1 MRDQTG
7 TLVDTD
13 TLLAISPAHDTTTDR
28 LRRAAATRKVS
39 LFVAVALI
47 TGLVPAA
54 IALIVAGVETHL
66 EHQVISNS
74 AFDLLITCM
83 ALGFIG
89 ALIGF
94 ARDSVLRYMRILHH
108 DQSRVFEKLDIQ
120 TLRLDQMQEA
130 LTQLPHAVE
139 EYGDERAADARVQAI
154 RDAVHVPYQ
163 AGGGRPQLLRQQG

>member
-13 TLLAISPAHDTTTDR
+13 TLLAISPADDTATDR

-39 LFVAVALI
+39 LFVAAALI
-47 TGLVPAA
+47 TGLVPGA

-66 EHQVISNS
+66 ERQVISNS

-83 ALGFIG
+83 AVGFVG
-89 ALIGF
+89 ALIGC
-94 ARDSVLRYMRILHH
+94 ARDSMLRYLHVVRH
-108 DQSRVFEKLDIQ
+108 DQSRIFDKLDMQGMLLGQI
-120 TLRLDQMQEA
+120 QEA
-130 LTQLPHAVE
+130 LAQLPHAVE
-139 EYGDERAADARVQAI
+139 EYGDERSADARVQAI
-154 RDAVHVPYQ
+154 REAVHVPYQ